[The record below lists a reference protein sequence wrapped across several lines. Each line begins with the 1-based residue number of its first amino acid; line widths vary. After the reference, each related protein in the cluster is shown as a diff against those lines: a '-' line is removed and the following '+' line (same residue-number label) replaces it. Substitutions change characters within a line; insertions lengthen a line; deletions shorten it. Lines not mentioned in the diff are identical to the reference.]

1 MTNLVLTMLAALGLD
16 YVVVEG
22 SIFGFVRGRLL
33 RIAGD
38 AGDKGWAQWVLD
50 LMTCTQC
57 FGFWSGVL
65 IESAS
70 CLFRPP
76 LMGNQWWISAIL
88 SGFAVS
94 GLAVVVR
101 KWER

>member
-1 MTNLVLTMLAALGLD
+1 MTNLIFTLLAALGLD
-16 YVVVEG
+16 YIVVEG

-38 AGDKGWAQWVLD
+38 AGDKGWAQWMLD
-50 LMTCTQC
+50 LLTCTQC

-70 CLFRPP
+70 CMVRKP
-76 LMGNQWWISAIL
+76 LIGNQWWMSAVFA
-88 SGFAVS
+88 GFAVS
-94 GLAVVVR
+94 GLAVIMR
-101 KWER
+101 KLER